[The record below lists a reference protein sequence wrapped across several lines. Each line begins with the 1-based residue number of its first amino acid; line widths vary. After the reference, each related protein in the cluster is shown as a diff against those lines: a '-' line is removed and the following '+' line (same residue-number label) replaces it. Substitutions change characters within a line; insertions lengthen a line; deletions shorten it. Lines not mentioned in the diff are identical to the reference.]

1 MTSKRQNLTRSIQKH
16 HEIRRKFSDIN
27 KVQQTKTCHTLRI
40 QGQIWGFVAKK
51 FYSHQ
56 NRMKVKRFLFI
67 VTSHDASNENTVHV
81 HNLAISERF
90 GFLAGQVTFKEKSDF

>member
-1 MTSKRQNLTRSIQKH
+1 
-16 HEIRRKFSDIN
+16 
-27 KVQQTKTCHTLRI
+27 
-40 QGQIWGFVAKK
+40 
-51 FYSHQ
+51 
-56 NRMKVKRFLFI
+56 MKVKRFLFI